1 MIAITSRRRRKL
13 FASLGTAV
21 AIVLFLVCVVRKD
34 DRAPRRS
41 LVALKIEK
49 FENNFSFRFLADENA
64 TNTFNAQNVSHTGH
78 DDDGDDHDEH
88 EKVDG
93 SHDEQDHEEESH
105 DDEHN
110 HEDGSHDEHDL
121 EDSSHD
127 EHDHKDEELHN
138 NEHNDEHNH
147 EDESHD
153 DEHSHEDESHDDE
166 HNHEDG
172 SHDEHD
178 LEDSSHD
185 EHDHESESHEGHD
198 HEEDEHDQE
207 DGSHDG
213 HDHEV
218 ESHDGHDHGEEGSH
232 DGHDHE
238 EGGSHDGHDQEEEGS
253 HDGHDHEEG
262 SHDEH
267 DHKEGESH
275 DERNPEEEGSHDGHD
290 LEEEGSHDG
299 HDHKEEGS
307 HDGHDHAEEG
317 SHDGHDHE
325 VNAEVNAAI
334 RDSPADKENKN
345 KNWEEAIGAAFLVN
359 LTTLIG
365 VCFLVPATMFG
376 RMMKFSKSSREVFL
390 EIMIPSFACGALI
403 ATALFLMI
411 PESLLYLAL
420 EDGADPH
427 DGHDHR
433 YLEEDEDNDDEE
445 GGASW
450 KFGASVL
457 GGYFIPFLS
466 SFLFPHHH
474 VDEVGYENVTTQQQ
488 NDTATNNT
496 TDNDEEAV
504 PVVKRVE
511 NNQYEKNYPEEEEDD
526 DPEIDVD
533 TGIVS
538 FKQKEVKPIVA
549 SNDNYGK
556 NAIIPVVNSHPI
568 KQSREMVVEATEVNS
583 VNLISKASAIDWNL
597 ASAILLGD
605 FMHNFVDGIFIGVGF
620 ILCDVKFGWTIAFS
634 TIWHELSQEVADFF
648 LLVNQCGFSV
658 FKALLFNFISGLS
671 VVMGVLVILGTD
683 LQQGPVIGSLLAIG
697 SGVYFYLSL
706 TEIAPRTKQFLSTRS
721 RGMISLF
728 MWICGAVPIGL
739 VLLNHAHC

>member
-1 MIAITSRRRRKL
+1 MIAITSRRRRNL

-93 SHDEQDHEEESH
+93 SHDEQDHEE
-105 DDEHN
+105 
-110 HEDGSHDEHDL
+110 
-121 EDSSHD
+121 
-127 EHDHKDEELHN
+127 
-138 NEHNDEHNH
+138 
-147 EDESHD
+147 
-153 DEHSHEDESHDDE
+153 ESHDDE

-411 PESLLYLAL
+411 PESLLYLTL

-568 KQSREMVVEATEVNS
+568 KQSREIVVEATEVNS